1 LSAAPRWSTRQTL
14 QRGAHHAKQKE
25 LKKKGKANRDRKK
38 KTSPY
43 RSKEYLMFTI
53 LDEIFTNE
61 YYIRNGYYSFLISP
75 KGEPMQL
82 DIFYPDRKLAFEYDG
97 RQHSEYNPYFH
108 KTKKQFRYL
117 QECDILKDK
126 ICKEMG
132 ITLIRISHDKKITKD
147 LIIEKL
153 KKSGGI

>member
-1 LSAAPRWSTRQTL
+1 M
-14 QRGAHHAKQKE
+14 KKE
-25 LKKKGKANRDRKK
+25 KITKCIECGTEMEYKTNPPKRCPPCKTKRAKKKGKANRNRKK

-82 DIFYPDRKLAFEYDG
+82 DIFYPDRKLAFE
-97 RQHSEYNPYFH
+97 
-108 KTKKQFRYL
+108 
-117 QECDILKDK
+117 
-126 ICKEMG
+126 
-132 ITLIRISHDKKITKD
+132 
-147 LIIEKL
+147 
-153 KKSGGI
+153 